1 MKEIRLM
8 QLKLK
13 NFKGIK
19 DLTIDFNGKNTNI
32 FGANATGKTTVF
44 DAFKWVLFDKDSTDR
59 KNFSIKTL
67 DSNNNQ
73 IHFLEHEVELTLK
86 VNGTNIVFKK
96 MLKEKWVKKR
106 GQSDQEYS
114 GNETSYWIDEVP
126 TAKKEYEDKISN
138 IINENLFK
146 LVTDA
151 LYFNN
156 MKWQDR
162 REILLKIAN
171 VSINDEDILRSN
183 EELQVL
189 LDKLEGRS
197 IKDYQKVIEAKMKT
211 LKDNIAQIPVRI
223 DEATMGLSDM
233 SELELID
240 FENLQ
245 EEKAKQQLEIERIDN
260 IILDFQKKATENNN
274 LLNLLSTKKIEL
286 STLQNKLEN
295 EQKIQLSNKKIAI
308 SNKINECNNKIK
320 QQQTNIENY
329 ELSISNFEKQRAEL
343 REKWNETNNKQFEE
357 PTDEFICPT
366 CKQELPET
374 QKEQKLEELRSNFLK
389 QKQLEIENINS
400 QGTKAK
406 ENQEKYENELNNAKE
421 QLDTLQKEL
430 EALNKEIIK
439 VDDDINSLQVANYK
453 NNEDYIKL
461 SNEVKQLEEQVANI
475 TSVSTDGE
483 LKAKKANAQV
493 EIEKINSLFAR
504 KENIE
509 KTQARIAELEKQ
521 EEELGQQMQNLEQQ
535 QYLIEKFTVTKV
547 ELVEKAIN
555 SKFKVAR
562 FKLFNTLINGSIE
575 ETCVTLINGVDFPDA
590 NHAAQILVGLDIIET
605 LNNYYNISAPVF
617 IDNSEA
623 ISSSYNINT
632 QLIRLTVS
640 NDTSL
645 RVELEDNN
653 ETEVQDVKQSYEY

>member
-19 DLTIDFNGKNTNI
+19 DLTIDFKGESTNI

-59 KNFSIKTL
+59 KNFNIKTL

-86 VNGTNIVFKK
+86 VNGTNIVFRK

-106 GQSDQEYS
+106 GQAEQEYS

-126 TAKKEYEDKISN
+126 TAKKEYEEKINN

-171 VSINDEDILRSN
+171 ISVNDEDILRSN
-183 EELQVL
+183 EELQLL

-197 IKDYQKVIEAKMKT
+197 IKDYQKVVESKIKAIKEDISK
-211 LKDNIAQIPVRI
+211 IPVRI
-223 DEATMGLSDM
+223 DEATMGLSNIA
-233 SELELID
+233 ELEVID
-240 FENLQ
+240 FENLK
-245 EEKAKQQLEIERIDN
+245 EEKSNYQFEIERIDN
-260 IILDFQKKATENNN
+260 TFLDFQKKATENNA
-274 LLNLLSTKKIEL
+274 LLNTLSSKKIEL

-295 EQKIQLSNKKIAI
+295 EQKTELSNRKIAI
-308 SNKINECNNKIK
+308 YNKINEVNNQIK
-320 QQQTNIENY
+320 QKQNNIESL
-329 ELSISNFEKQRAEL
+329 ELSISNFGKQRDEL
-343 REKWNETNNKQFEE
+343 RGKWNEINNKQFEE
-357 PTDEFICPT
+357 PENEFICPT
-366 CKQELPET
+366 CKQELPES
-374 QKEQKLEELRSNFLK
+374 QKEQKIEELRNNFTR
-389 QKQLEIENINS
+389 QKQLELENINV
-400 QGTKAK
+400 QGTRAK
-406 ENQEKYENELNNAKE
+406 ENQEKYEAELANTKEVVDTLKNELE
-421 QLDTLQKEL
+421 I
-430 EALNKEIIK
+430 LNKESIQ
-439 VDDDINSLQVANYK
+439 VEEDINSLQVANYK
-453 NNEDYIKL
+453 DNEDYKKL
-461 SNEVKQLEEQVANI
+461 LNEVEQIEKQVANI
-475 TSVSTDGE
+475 TSATVDESLKTE
-483 LKAKKANAQV
+483 KLKAQA
-493 EIEKINSLFAR
+493 EIERINSLFAR

-521 EEELGQQMQNLEQQ
+521 EEELGQQIQNLEQQ

-547 ELVEKAIN
+547 ELVEQAIN
-555 SKFKVAR
+555 SKFKVAK
-562 FKLFNTLINGSIE
+562 FKLFNTLINGGIE
-575 ETCVTLINGVDFPDA
+575 ETCITLINGVDFPDA

-605 LNNYYNISAPVF
+605 FNSYYNVSAPIFV
-617 IDNSEA
+617 DNSEA
-623 ISSSYNINT
+623 ISSNYNTNT

-640 NDTSL
+640 NDKEL
-645 RVELEDNN
+645 RIEPEN
-653 ETEVQDVKQSYEY
+653 

>member
-1 MKEIRLM
+1 M

-19 DLTIDFNGKNTNI
+19 DLTIDFNGKSTNI

-73 IHFLEHEVELTLK
+73 LHFLEHEVEITLK
-86 VNGTNIVFKK
+86 INGTNIIFRK

-106 GQSDQEYS
+106 GQADQEYS
-114 GNETSYWIDEVP
+114 GNETSYWIDDVP
-126 TAKKEYEDKISN
+126 TAKKDYEDKISN

-156 MKWQDR
+156 MKWQDK

-171 VSINDEDILRSN
+171 VSISDEDILRGS
-183 EELQVL
+183 EELQLL

-197 IKDYQKVIEAKMKT
+197 IKDYQKVIEAKIKT
-211 LKDNIAQIPVRI
+211 LKDNISTIPVRI
-223 DEATMGLSDM
+223 DEATMSLSDV
-233 SELELID
+233 SELENID
-240 FENLQ
+240 FEKLK
-245 EEKAKQQLEIERIDN
+245 EDKTKYQLEVEKIDN
-260 IILDFQKKATENNN
+260 IFLDFQKKAAENNS
-274 LLNLLSTKKIEL
+274 LLNSLSTKKIEL

-295 EQKIQLSNKKIAI
+295 EQKTILSNKKISI
-308 SNKINECNNKIK
+308 SNRINEIDNQIK
-320 QQQTNIENY
+320 QKQINIENF
-329 ELSISNFEKQRAEL
+329 ELSISNFENQRTEL
-343 REKWNETNNKQFEE
+343 REKWNEINNKQFEE
-357 PTDEFICPT
+357 PASEFICPT

-374 QKEQKLEELRSNFLK
+374 QKEQKLAELKNNFIK
-389 QKQLEIENINS
+389 QKESEIGNINL

-406 ENQEKYENELNNAKE
+406 ENQEKCETELNSTKE

-430 EALNKEIIK
+430 EILNKEFIQ
-439 VDDDINSLQVANYK
+439 VNDDINSLQVANYK

-461 SNEVKQLEEQVANI
+461 LNEVEQLEKQVANI
-475 TSVSTDGE
+475 TSISADDK
-483 LKAKKANAQV
+483 LKEQKSQAQA

-509 KTQARIAELEKQ
+509 KTQARILELEKQ
-521 EEELGQQMQNLEQQ
+521 EEDLGQQMQNLEQQ

-623 ISSSYNINT
+623 ISSAYNINT

-645 RVELEDNN
+645 RVEQENNN
-653 ETEVQDVKQSYEY
+653 EIEVQDVKQSYEY

>member
-19 DLTIDFNGKNTNI
+19 DLTIDFKGKSTNI

-86 VNGTNIVFKK
+86 VNGIDTVFKK

-106 GQSDQEYS
+106 GQADQEYS

-126 TAKKEYEDKISN
+126 TAKKEYEDRISN

-156 MKWQDR
+156 MKWQDK

-183 EELQVL
+183 EELQIL
-189 LDKLEGRS
+189 LDKLEGRT
-197 IKDYQKVIEAKMKT
+197 IKDYEKVIEAKIKT
-211 LKDNIAQIPVRI
+211 LKDNISKIPVRI
-223 DEATMGLSDM
+223 DEATMNLSNIE
-233 SELELID
+233 ELETID
-240 FENLQ
+240 FENLK
-245 EEKAKQQLEIERIDN
+245 ENKASLQLEIEKIDN
-260 IILDFQKKATENNN
+260 IFLDFQKRATENNN

-286 STLQNKLEN
+286 NSLQNKLEN
-295 EQKIQLSNKKIAI
+295 EQKIKLSNRKIEI
-308 SNKINECNNKIK
+308 SNKINEINNKIHQK
-320 QQQTNIENY
+320 QINIENM
-329 ELSISNFEKQRAEL
+329 ELSISNFEKQRNEL
-343 REKWNETNNKQFEE
+343 REKWNEVNNRQFEE

-366 CKQELPET
+366 CKQELPEI
-374 QKEQKLEELRSNFLK
+374 QKEQKLEELRNNFTK
-389 QKQLEIENINS
+389 QKQSELETINS

-406 ENQEKYENELNNAKE
+406 ENQEKYESELNSSKE
-421 QLDTLQKEL
+421 QLDTFQKEL
-430 EALNKEIIK
+430 EILNKEIIQ

-461 SNEVKQLEEQVANI
+461 LNEVEQLEKQVANI
-475 TSVSTDGE
+475 TSISADDGLKE
-483 LKAKKANAQV
+483 KKAKAQA

-509 KTQARIAELEKQ
+509 KTQARIAELEQQ
-521 EEELGQQMQNLEQQ
+521 EEELGQQMQSLEQQ

-605 LNNYYNISAPVF
+605 LNNYYDISAPVF

-623 ISSSYNINT
+623 ISSNYNINT

-640 NDTSL
+640 SDTSL
-645 RVELEDNN
+645 RVELENNN
-653 ETEVQDVKQSYEY
+653 EIEVQDVKQPYEY

>member
-1 MKEIRLM
+1 M

-19 DLTIDFNGKNTNI
+19 DLTIDFKGKSTNI

-86 VNGTNIVFKK
+86 VNGIDTVFKK

-106 GQSDQEYS
+106 GQADQEYS

-126 TAKKEYEDKISN
+126 TAKKEYEDRISN

-156 MKWQDR
+156 MKWQDK

-183 EELQVL
+183 EELQIL
-189 LDKLEGRS
+189 LDKLEGRT
-197 IKDYQKVIEAKMKT
+197 IKDYEKVIEAKIKT
-211 LKDNIAQIPVRI
+211 LKDNISKIPVRI
-223 DEATMGLSDM
+223 DEATMNLSNIE
-233 SELELID
+233 ELETID
-240 FENLQ
+240 FENLK
-245 EEKAKQQLEIERIDN
+245 ENKASLQLEIEKIDN
-260 IILDFQKKATENNN
+260 IFLDFQKRATENNN

-286 STLQNKLEN
+286 NSLQNKLEN
-295 EQKIQLSNKKIAI
+295 EQKIKLSNRKIEI
-308 SNKINECNNKIK
+308 SNKINEINNKIHQK
-320 QQQTNIENY
+320 QINIENM
-329 ELSISNFEKQRAEL
+329 ELSISNFEKQRNEL
-343 REKWNETNNKQFEE
+343 REKWNEVNNRQFEE

-366 CKQELPET
+366 CKQELPEI
-374 QKEQKLEELRSNFLK
+374 QKEQKLEELRNNFTK
-389 QKQLEIENINS
+389 QKQSELETINS

-406 ENQEKYENELNNAKE
+406 ENQEKYESELNSSKE
-421 QLDTLQKEL
+421 QLDTFQKEL
-430 EALNKEIIK
+430 EILNKEIIQ

-461 SNEVKQLEEQVANI
+461 LNEVEQLEKQVANI
-475 TSVSTDGE
+475 TSISADDGLKE
-483 LKAKKANAQV
+483 KKAKAQA

-509 KTQARIAELEKQ
+509 KTQARIAELEQQ
-521 EEELGQQMQNLEQQ
+521 EEELGQQMQSLEQQ

-605 LNNYYNISAPVF
+605 LNNYYDISAPVF

-623 ISSSYNINT
+623 ISSNYNINT

-640 NDTSL
+640 SDTSL
-645 RVELEDNN
+645 RVELENNN
-653 ETEVQDVKQSYEY
+653 EIEVQDVKQPYEY